1 MVSKQYSLLSGPASP
16 FKGTYICRMKVLEHI
31 KQTRAENRRG
41 LAILVDPDKFIPEK
55 HIIALLSLERQDVV
69 HLVLVGGSLLTS
81 DAFHSCITSLKNHLS
96 IPVVI
101 FPGSPGQISPEADAL
116 LLLSLISGRNADLLI
131 GRHVEAAPA
140 LKRSGLELIPT
151 GYLLVDCGPMTTAAY
166 MSQALPIP
174 LNKPEVAAITAL
186 AGEMLGLQMMYL
198 DGGSGAQKP
207 VTPAM
212 IAAVRQQV
220 KCPIM
225 VGGGLREGPQI
236 AEAYAAGADWVV
248 VGTAFESDPE
258 MWSAEL
264 KAAIANY

>member
-1 MVSKQYSLLSGPASP
+1 M
-16 FKGTYICRMKVLEHI
+16 RVLEHI
-31 KQTRAENRRG
+31 KRLRAENRKG
-41 LAILVDPDKFIPEK
+41 LAILVDPDKFDPDK
-55 HIIALLSLERQDVV
+55 HITALLSLQRQEIV
-69 HLVLVGGSLLTS
+69 HLVLVGGSLLTA
-81 DAFHSCITSLKNHLS
+81 DAFHTSILTLKKHLS
-96 IPVVI
+96 VPVVI

-151 GYLLVDCGPMTTAAY
+151 GYMLIDCGPLTTAAY

-174 LNKPEVAAITAL
+174 RNKPEVAAITAS

-207 VTPAM
+207 VTQEM
-212 IAAVRQQV
+212 IAAVREQV

-225 VGGGLREGPQI
+225 VGGGLREGRQI
-236 AEAYAAGADWVV
+236 AEAYEAGADWVV

-264 KAAIANY
+264 KAAMVNH